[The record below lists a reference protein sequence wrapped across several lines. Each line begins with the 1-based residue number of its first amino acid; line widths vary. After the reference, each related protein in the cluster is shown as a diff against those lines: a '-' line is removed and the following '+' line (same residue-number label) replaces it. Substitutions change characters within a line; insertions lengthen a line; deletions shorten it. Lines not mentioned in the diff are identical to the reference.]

1 MQLGLRPPAVDSR
14 VAISR
19 RMKAPSTFRLDRALS
34 LSVAKPLL
42 RLTEDPRTSKL
53 PILMYHGISDET
65 GDRHPYYE
73 TNTSPSRFAEQ
84 MRYLHE
90 EGYRIVGLDTIS
102 DCMKAER
109 PAERRVVITFDDGYR
124 NFFSTALPI
133 LAAHGFSA
141 TVFVVSGYAQQA
153 SICDQSR
160 VHMNWSEVREI
171 SRCGMAVG
179 SHTVSH
185 CVLRDLAP
193 GSLRYELNESKRVIE
208 SEVGGVIGGFAYPFA
223 FPENDTPFKDRARDV
238 LQSCG
243 YRQGV
248 CTSIGRVWRGSD
260 VFFLPRIPI
269 NTHDDLRLFKA
280 KLEGAYDWVHLPQVL
295 YKRAVTQCRSFLA
308 MRNHPM
314 LQGDFSV
321 ASQTR
326 SHEAVSERETRPGS
340 I

>member
-1 MQLGLRPPAVDSR
+1 MQPRLRPPAVESH

-208 SEVGGVIGGFAYPFA
+208 SAPVVTNKRQKTRVVFLGKRDSISIKLIEPTSDDSPLAAFARKGGGLHHLA
-223 FPENDTPFKDRARDV
+223 FR
-238 LQSCG
+238 C
-243 YRQGV
+243 
-248 CTSIGRVWRGSD
+248 
-260 VFFLPRIPI
+260 
-269 NTHDDLRLFKA
+269 DDLPSAIPHLKKA
-280 KLEGAYDWVHLPQVL
+280 GARILVAPEPGE
-295 YKRAVTQCRSFLA
+295 AFCG
-308 MRNHPM
+308 HPIAFA
-314 LQGDFSV
+314 LVPGNLNIELIDTEEKYQFGQ
-321 ASQTR
+321 AS
-326 SHEAVSERETRPGS
+326 
-340 I
+340 